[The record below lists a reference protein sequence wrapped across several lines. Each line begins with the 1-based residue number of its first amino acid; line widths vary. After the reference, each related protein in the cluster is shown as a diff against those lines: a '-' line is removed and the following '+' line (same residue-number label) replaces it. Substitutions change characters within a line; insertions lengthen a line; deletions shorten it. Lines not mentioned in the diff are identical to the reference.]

1 MLAQQHSPFFVFLG
15 AAVLAFEKVRSGCMG
30 RSYLVVAGMTVGALG
45 LSAAVNCGNSSATSD
60 ATTGTG
66 GSTATGTMTT
76 TTTGGIS
83 QEPPGPGPMKAGDGA
98 TSTTFAISKLYLGN
112 TDPDGTPD
120 PTNGWKH
127 FGYDL
132 DGKISTATST
142 DLCKPRNNAP
152 IKNVYPDGTNG
163 VDNSFGKNIL
173 PVIIGLS
180 SDAPQKIND
189 GITGG
194 KFTIMLDM
202 AKLGTG
208 ADYNPLTTQLFAG
221 GDLGG
226 SPKFDGT
233 DKWPVRPELLTDG
246 MTVAGGSKISFPTS
260 YVTGNTWVSGSKGDV
275 TLALSVSSFTLNL
288 TIASAV
294 LTMELSTDHKHATK
308 GIIAGVL
315 STDTLISELKKVA
328 GAFDPTLCM
337 GPTIDSITA
346 QIAQAS
352 DIMHDGSQDPTKQCD
367 GISIGLGFDAEVVQI
382 GDVAPAAV
390 MKPDPCAP
398 DGG

>member
-1 MLAQQHSPFFVFLG
+1 MTF
-15 AAVLAFEKVRSGCMG
+15 G

-45 LSAAVNCGNSSATSD
+45 LSVAVNCGGGTADTSS
-60 ATTGTG
+60 TGSG
-66 GSTATGTMTT
+66 GSTSTGTMTT
-76 TTTGGIS
+76 TTTGAGMH
-83 QEPPGPGPMKAGDGA
+83 QEPPVPGPMKAPDGA
-98 TSTTFAISKLYLGN
+98 ASTTFAISKLYLGN
-112 TDPDGTPD
+112 TDPDGTAD
-120 PTNGWKH
+120 PANGWKH

-132 DGKISTATST
+132 DGIISTGMTPG
-142 DLCKPRNNAP
+142 LCKPRNNAP
-152 IKNVYPDGTNG
+152 LKNIHTDGTNG

-180 SDAPQKIND
+180 SDAPTKIND
-189 GITGG
+189 GLKSG

-202 AKLGTG
+202 QKLGAG
-208 ADYNPLTTQLFAG
+208 GDYNPMTTQLYAG

-226 SPKFDGT
+226 MAKFDGT
-233 DKWPVRPELLTDG
+233 DKWPVRPELLNDPADLTK
-246 MTVAGGSKISFPTS
+246 GSKISFPMS

-275 TLALSVSSFTLNL
+275 TLALSVSNFTLNL

-294 LTMELSTDHKHATK
+294 LSVTLDPAHKKGSK

-315 STDTLISELKKVA
+315 NTDTLISELKKVA

-352 DIMHDGSQDPTKQCD
+352 DIMHDGTQDPGKQCD
-367 GISIGLGFDAEVVQI
+367 GISIGIGFDAEVVKLGPI
-382 GDVAPAAV
+382 APAAV
-390 MKPDPCAP
+390 MKPNPCDA
-398 DGG
+398 DGGTGDGGKTDGG